1 MQNRNRLT
9 DTENKVMVPMGREE
23 REGEGRGTES
33 TGVKYCI

>member
-9 DTENKVMVPMGREE
+9 DTENKVVVPTGREE
-23 REGEGRGTES
+23 RGGEGRGMES